1 VIGSPAAV
9 VLGALSAAPD
19 PALDELLGAQAAAI
33 VRREI
38 EATARRWAAAAAP
51 GRAFEAT
58 TVAAAVAALEDHAG
72 PLLLVA
78 SDVPGLDAGL
88 AQAAL
93 DDLEAGVGISVG
105 PTTDGSPYLV
115 ALPDTDPQR
124 LALVELDREALFA
137 AVVGLEGGMGMLR
150 AERRLVTPADAR
162 AHAADPSLPLE
173 LALPLA
179 AGLDV
184 RARR

>member
-1 VIGSPAAV
+1 M
-9 VLGALSAAPD
+9 VLGALAKPPD
-19 PALDELLGAQAAAI
+19 PQLDALLGPDAAGI
-33 VRREI
+33 VRREV
-38 EATARRWAAAAAP
+38 AARARRWAAAVAP

-58 TVAAAVAALEDHAG
+58 TVAAAIAAVADHDG

-78 SDVPGLDAGL
+78 PDVPGLDEGL
-88 AQAAL
+88 ATAAL
-93 DDLEAGVGISVG
+93 EDLAEGVGISVG

-115 ALPDTDPQR
+115 ALPSAAPE
-124 LALVELDREALFA
+124 LVGLIELNREQLFA
-137 AVVGLEGGMGMLR
+137 AVAGLEGGMGMLR

-162 AHAADPSLPLE
+162 ALAADPSLDPE
-173 LALPLA
+173 LAVPLA

>member
-1 VIGSPAAV
+1 M
-9 VLGALSAAPD
+9 LGALSAKPD

-33 VRREI
+33 VRREV
-38 EATARRWAAAAAP
+38 AGMARRWAAAAAP
-51 GRAFEAT
+51 GLAFEAT
-58 TVAAAVAALEDHAG
+58 TVAAALAALGDHTG

-78 SDVPGLDAGL
+78 ADVPGLDPGL
-88 AQAAL
+88 ALAAL
-93 DDLEAGVGISVG
+93 EDLEAGVGISVG

-115 ALPDTDPQR
+115 ALPDADPER

-137 AVVGLEGGMGMLR
+137 AVVGLDGGMGMLR
-150 AERRLVTPADAR
+150 AERRLVTAADAR
-162 AHAADPSLPLE
+162 AHAADPALALE

-184 RARR
+184 RSRR